1 MKARKSLPKSIRFN
15 IKDFDAGMLKG
26 KFESAQ
32 DMVDCLLKNYVNSNS
47 VQTDGVIKVNSES
60 SAKKTTTKGDLF
72 KLIRDGKI

>member
-32 DMVDCLLKNYVNSNS
+32 DMVDCLLKNYVNS